1 MSGSQNPWTW
11 SHEYQDHYRFA
22 VDTYGR
28 LSSPSALFLKA
39 ELYPEHKTSADR
51 KVPVKVDNK
60 RYGVKQK
67 GMRSNHTM
75 LGVLSIQIGYSRA
88 IMLTSLSSTPRQA
101 PIATAPQYQT
111 PPSYTYPQLQSPQSS
126 TFAFADSSYTYDPS
140 SRLLA
145 LFSSFHSLTTV

>member
-11 SHEYQDHYRFA
+11 SPEYQGYFRFA
-22 VDTYGR
+22 VDAYGT

-39 ELYPEHKTSADR
+39 ELYPEHRTSADR
-51 KVPVKVDNK
+51 KVPVKVNDK
-60 RYGVKQK
+60 RYGIKQK

-75 LGVLSIQIGYSRA
+75 LGVLSIPIGYSRA
-88 IMLTSLSSTPRQA
+88 TMLTSLSSTPRQA
-101 PIATAPQYQT
+101 PIATAPQYQP
-111 PPSYTYPQLQSPQSS
+111 PPSYTYAELQSPQSS
-126 TFAFADSSYTYDPS
+126 GFAFPNSSYTYDTS